1 MWCVSIMCTQ
11 IPTDVLR
18 LIRSFANEHHV
29 LTNREAFFTAVQT
42 LRKVTMFITVRFRT
56 AHMGYLL
63 LGILRLLRLG
73 AMVPKDGV
81 VYHNYRRV
89 RKEIEF
95 GVKHFVWRPSNMW
108 VVAKVWS
115 SGSKFPYI

>member
-1 MWCVSIMCTQ
+1 MY
-11 IPTDVLR
+11 IPTDVSR

-29 LTNREAFFTAVQT
+29 LTNREVFFTAVHS
-42 LRKVTMFITVRFRT
+42 LRKISPFITVRFRSAHT
-56 AHMGYLL
+56 AALERK
-63 LGILRLLRLG
+63 ILRLLRLG

-81 VYHNYRRV
+81 VYHNYRCV

-95 GVKHFVWRPSNMW
+95 GVKHFVWSPSIMW
-108 VVAKVWS
+108 VVAKVWLG